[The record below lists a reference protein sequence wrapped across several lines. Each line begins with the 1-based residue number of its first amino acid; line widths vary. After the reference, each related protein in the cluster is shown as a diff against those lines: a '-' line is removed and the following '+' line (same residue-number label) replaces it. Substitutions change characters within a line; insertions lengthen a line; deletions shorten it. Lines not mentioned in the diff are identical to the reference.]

1 MRRSAILLFLWF
13 YISRGEMSDYII
25 ARNRYGSIED
35 FVFIFWIWH
44 CRCWSKVGFL
54 WVMEGKFLNTPFLS
68 ANWLQFFA
76 EQSGLCTKSSSFV
89 VKFNHEC
96 RSNLS
101 FLANQHQVSLETHIE
116 LALSK
121 SGRGLHLWREGF
133 CFTEPRGAQNRAEQ
147 RWERPLYR

>member
-1 MRRSAILLFLWF
+1 MLLIAQWTCKFLKWGDPTISLILHLNSW
-13 YISRGEMSDYII
+13 MSDYII

-44 CRCWSKVGFL
+44 CRCRSKVGFL

-68 ANWLQFFA
+68 ANWLQFVA
-76 EQSGLCTKSSSFV
+76 EQSGLCTKIQWFF

-96 RSNLS
+96 RFNLS

-116 LALSK
+116 LALSREWEGSSSLK
-121 SGRGLHLWREGF
+121 GRFL
-133 CFTEPRGAQNRAEQ
+133 
-147 RWERPLYR
+147 LYWT